1 MRAYAGRNAGMPGAE
16 WVPNHVNVT
25 ELNSPNRPARL
36 ADALS
41 KNGYNAAAVDKI
53 VGGNFARLFH
63 EVCG

>member
-1 MRAYAGRNAGMPGAE
+1 MPGAE